1 MYLPNNQ
8 PKIATY
14 RGYKSFGDSHF
25 SEKVLSE
32 IKKLE
37 PLNKNICI
45 FHNTCIEVLDI
56 LHKIMKF
63 SIKDFFM

>member
-8 PKIATY
+8 PKVATC
-14 RGYKSFGDSHF
+14 RGYKSFGDT
-25 SEKVLSE
+25 EEILSE

-45 FHNTCIEVLDI
+45 FHNACIEVLDI
-56 LHKIMKF
+56 LHK
-63 SIKDFFM
+63 